1 MKITG
6 YLQTVRPIHVASST
20 DGNSTG
26 IATQTVPDY
35 EGGRTVRVPFVP
47 STVLRGMLR
56 HAASDYSSRQMLR
69 HGVRVPA
76 EIFNALR
83 HGSNSGRMTND
94 NLNPSFF
101 DAQRGHPVMGLFGG
115 GPRQGSAGAL
125 SSAPLYPLCAEMV
138 ALSMVPEDMLVEN
151 PPKAFTL
158 IQEDTMYP
166 RIDMTRESDPLFD
179 VIENKDEAI
188 DKFIA
193 ADAGR
198 RTKGE
203 GTGEGESTLRSSNLL
218 VYKTMIPGALLWLQ
232 LKVRENAPDH
242 VKGFLIKVL
251 AEALNKNEIG
261 GMQRIGVG
269 TDVFSLASAANR
281 LRLDGEEMFDF
292 DGETLTVLED
302 TRAAELVAAFDAW
315 EDDGRA
321 WTVADLWD
329 ATGWTGID
337 LTKDAVK
344 KEAKTK
350 AKPKGKAGAKKAA

>member
-6 YLQTVRPIHVASST
+6 YLQTVRPIHIASAT

-26 IATQTVPDY
+26 IATQSVPDY
-35 EGGRTVRVPFVP
+35 EGGRTARVPFIP
-47 STVLRGMLR
+47 ATVLRGMLR
-56 HAASDYSSRQMLR
+56 HTASDYSSRQMLK
-69 HGVRVPA
+69 HGVRIPA

-83 HGSNSGRMTND
+83 HGSNSGRMTNEA
-94 NLNPSFF
+94 LNPSFF
-101 DAQRGHPVMGLFGG
+101 DAQRAHPVMGLFGG

-125 SSAPLYPLCAEMV
+125 SSAPLYPLCEELV
-138 ALSMVPEDMLVEN
+138 RLSMVPEEFGIEN

-166 RIDMTRESDPLFD
+166 RIDMTRENDPTFE

-188 DKFIA
+188 DNFIA
-193 ADAGR
+193 ADVSR

-218 VYKTMIPGALLWLQ
+218 VYKTMIPGALLWLSV
-232 LKVRENAPDH
+232 KVRDTAPDH

-281 LRLDGEEMFDF
+281 LKLDGEDMFEF
-292 DGETLTVLED
+292 DGDELTVMPD

-321 WTVADLWD
+321 WTVKDLWD

-337 LTKDAVK
+337 LNEKAVK
-344 KEAKTK
+344 KEAKGKRKT
-350 AKPKGKAGAKKAA
+350 APKKQAA